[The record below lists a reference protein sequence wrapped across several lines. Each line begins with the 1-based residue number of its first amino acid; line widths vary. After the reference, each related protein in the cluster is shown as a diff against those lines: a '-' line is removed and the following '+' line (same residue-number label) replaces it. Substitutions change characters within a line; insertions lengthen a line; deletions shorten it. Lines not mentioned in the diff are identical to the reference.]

1 MHFKNNT
8 KVHLNYTHTDKN
20 RVQKQIYILMFLN
33 YYSYAYYKNT
43 LVKCLG
49 LKQKCTSVN

>member
-8 KVHLNYTHTDKN
+8 TVHLNYTHTDKN